1 LRNTLDRRRSPS
13 YRRERGHHWSYDHR
27 LTHHDRE
34 HTLSQSPAKR
44 RQSISPSPRKSLQ
57 NKRRDI
63 KKHPDATE
71 PHLSDVSGPI
81 DGAEDVAVDEANDKA
96 GSRSISTN
104 SQEVLEEQVCSS
116 LMRPCFLQLYGY
128 DTANNQLCIL
138 SDPDQAK
145 ASLPVFYLHL

>member
-1 LRNTLDRRRSPS
+1 MS
-13 YRRERGHHWSYDHR
+13 W
-27 LTHHDRE
+27 
-34 HTLSQSPAKR
+34 LSCDIILFTVASSTTKYSCQW
-44 RQSISPSPRKSLQ
+44 I
-57 NKRRDI
+57 RRDI

-116 LMRPCFLQLYGY
+116 LTRPCFLQLHGY

-138 SDPDQAK
+138 SDPNQAK
-145 ASLPVFYLHL
+145 ATLPVFYLHL